1 MRKIRFYVRTFLQD
15 RRIWFG
21 VGAIVLVAMMVS
33 YRDFYIMKGTS
44 QPQSVAFYFYS
55 AFNQKVAIA
64 TYLLAGSQA
73 ALALF
78 CEDYGQNRLPF
89 LLTRGGYGGYA
100 FGLVGRV
107 LLRVYG
113 IGFLSGL
120 LFFAYLLTGAP
131 LSVIETPNSVVT
143 VMTNNWL
150 YADGHHLIF
159 YLQLISSIGLM
170 LSFYALIGVWV
181 TVYYPNKL
189 TSYMMPVVWWFF
201 FTEFGLE
208 KLVPFFL
215 LPSSVLS
222 ADNTLIEAMEYFQ
235 FGNEAIRRIFGL
247 IFPYCY
253 LVVISFLVTWA
264 IKVALERQWHFYEK
278 EGVV

>member
-1 MRKIRFYVRTFLQD
+1 
-15 RRIWFG
+15 
-21 VGAIVLVAMMVS
+21 
-33 YRDFYIMKGTS
+33 
-44 QPQSVAFYFYS
+44 
-55 AFNQKVAIA
+55 
-64 TYLLAGSQA
+64 
-73 ALALF
+73 
-78 CEDYGQNRLPF
+78 
-89 LLTRGGYGGYA
+89 
-100 FGLVGRV
+100 
-107 LLRVYG
+107 
-113 IGFLSGL
+113 
-120 LFFAYLLTGAP
+120 
-131 LSVIETPNSVVT
+131 
-143 VMTNNWL
+143 
-150 YADGHHLIF
+150 
-159 YLQLISSIGLM
+159 M

-208 KLVPFFL
+208 KVVPFFL

-235 FGNEAIRRIFGL
+235 FGNEVIRRIFGL